1 VTAGRRGA
9 DLDLEPDPHPEAR
22 MTTTPAHASTR
33 ARTGFA
39 EPAQIDGFAE
49 TLGRFERGELEREEW
64 RAYRVLRGAY
74 GQRQDGVH
82 MLRVKIPQGIA
93 DAAQLRALADVAV
106 RWSRG
111 FGHVTTRQNFQLHFL
126 RPGDLEPALR
136 RLASAGITTA
146 GAGGNA
152 VRNVVACPL
161 AGVSRSEVFDP
172 TPYAEA
178 VTRHFL
184 RHPLAATLPRKF
196 KIAFE
201 GCLEDHAGVAIQD
214 LGFRAR
220 LRERDGR
227 TERGFEVTAAG
238 GTASLCTSG
247 AALVPFLPAADLLA
261 LAEAVVRAYHAH
273 GDRTNKQR
281 NRLKFLVRDLG
292 LGGFRR
298 LVEEELARV
307 RREGAPELPF
317 DPERPPEEAAP
328 PRGPRPAS
336 PDCATL
342 ASRVAEQP
350 RRGPGEPPPLACGI
364 SAASCARDAFV
375 RTNVRPQRQSGFSVV
390 TVSLP
395 QGDVRAAQ
403 LEALADLATSF
414 GDGSVRFG
422 SRGEAHLRW
431 IADAQV
437 PALFARLAAA
447 GLARDGVGSAADVV
461 ACPGAEACRQ
471 AVTRTREVARLVEAR
486 VRSALG
492 ARATEAPLEVAISG
506 CPNGCSRHHV
516 AALGL
521 QGSARK
527 VGGRSVPQYF
537 VLVGGGVGAGGA
549 RFGKLAGKVP
559 ARRVPEA
566 VEKLVA
572 LYLAQRTAGEDGA
585 DFFTRAREQARA
597 VLAPFEELRIED
609 ARAEDFVEPGQ
620 DEEFRPEVQDGE
632 CAA

>member
-1 VTAGRRGA
+1 MNTSSIAA
-9 DLDLEPDPHPEAR
+9 P
-22 MTTTPAHASTR
+22 R
-33 ARTGFA
+33 ARRTFA
-39 EPAQIDGFAE
+39 DPADIDAFVEA
-49 TLGRFERGELEREEW
+49 LGRFERGEIGPEEW
-64 RAYRVLRGAY
+64 RALRVVRGAY
-74 GQRQDGVH
+74 GQRQDGQH
-82 MLRVKIPQGIA
+82 MLRVKLPQGIA
-93 DAAQLRALADVAV
+93 DAEQLRALADVAV
-106 RWSRG
+106 RFSRG
-111 FGHVTTRQNFQLHFL
+111 FGHVTTRQNFQLHFV
-126 RPGDLEPALR
+126 RPRDLEPALR

-152 VRNVVACPL
+152 VRNVVTCPL
-161 AGVSRSEVFDP
+161 AGVSPTEVFDP

-184 RHPLAATLPRKF
+184 RHPLASALPRKF
-196 KIAFE
+196 KIGFE

-227 TERGFEVTAAG
+227 AERGFEVTAAG

-247 AALVPFLPAADLLA
+247 ATLVPFLPAADVLA
-261 LAEAVVRAYHAH
+261 LAEAVVRVFHAR
-273 GDRTNKQR
+273 GDRANKQR

-292 LGGFRR
+292 FEGFRR

-307 RREGAPELPF
+307 LAEGAPELPF
-317 DPERPPEEAAP
+317 DPERPREEAAP
-328 PRGPRPAS
+328 PRGPRLAP

-350 RRGPGEPPPLACGI
+350 FRGPGGPPPLACGI
-364 SAASCARDAFV
+364 SQSASALDTFV
-375 RTNVRPQRQSGFSVV
+375 RTNVRPQRQAGFSVV

-403 LEALADLATSF
+403 LEALADLATAF
-414 GDGSVRFG
+414 GDGSVRFA

-437 PALFARLAAA
+437 PPLFARLAAA
-447 GLARDGVGSAADVV
+447 GLARDGVGSAVDVV

-486 VRSALG
+486 VRSGLG
-492 ARATEAPLEVAISG
+492 ARAAEAPLEVSISG

-516 AALGL
+516 AAIGL

-527 VGGRSVPQYF
+527 LGGRSVPQCF
-537 VLVGGGVGAGGA
+537 VLVGGGASSDGA
-549 RFGKLAGKVP
+549 RFGKLAAKVP
-559 ARRVPEA
+559 VSRIPDA
-566 VEKLVA
+566 VLKLVA
-572 LYLAQRTAGEDGA
+572 LYLAQRTAGESAG
-585 DFFTRAREQARA
+585 DFFSRAHDQARA
-597 VLAPFEELRIED
+597 ALAPLEELRIED
-609 ARAEDFVEPGQ
+609 ARAEDFIEPGQ
-620 DEEFRPEVQDGE
+620 DQDFRPAVQDGE